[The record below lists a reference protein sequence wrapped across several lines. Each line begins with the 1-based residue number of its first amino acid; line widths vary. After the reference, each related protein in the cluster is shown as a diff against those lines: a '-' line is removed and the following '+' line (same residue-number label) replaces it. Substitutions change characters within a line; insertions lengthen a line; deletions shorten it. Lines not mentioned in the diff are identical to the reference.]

1 MTVVGER
8 AQRLTQPPGHLGR
21 RRDVVDF
28 EGLQIPDAHPGCE
41 VEHIDFSREPLSRGR
56 QNPCSPH
63 LEGQAS
69 GVLLS
74 GGKVVAFPP

>member
-1 MTVVGER
+1 
-8 AQRLTQPPGHLGR
+8 
-21 RRDVVDF
+21 
-28 EGLQIPDAHPGCE
+28 
-41 VEHIDFSREPLSRGR
+41 LSRGR